1 MEIKNLL
8 DPKVKN
14 DVIGRINRLTSATQR
29 RWGVMEVAQML
40 AHLQA
45 RFAVAFGT
53 DHLKG
58 NFFIRLVAPLI
69 KGMLYNDKP
78 YKKNLATDKTFK
90 ISDHREFAKEKE
102 GLISMINSFYV
113 ETLRK
118 DSHPYFGKLTPEQW
132 GKASW
137 KHIDHHLRQFGV

>member
-1 MEIKNLL
+1 MVIKNLL
-8 DPKVKN
+8 KDEVKQE
-14 DVIGRINRLTSATQR
+14 VIQRINNLTQASQR

-40 AHLQA
+40 AHLEA

-53 DHLKG
+53 DHLKT
-58 NFFIRLVAPLI
+58 NFFIRLFAPLI
-69 KGMLYNDKP
+69 KGMLYSEKP

-90 ISDHREFAKEKE
+90 ISDHREFAKEKS
-102 GLISMINSFYV
+102 GLLTMINNFS
-113 ETLRK
+113 EDSLRK
-118 DSHPYFGKLTPEQW
+118 DPHPYFGKLTKEQW